1 MEEALVAQALDDRRV
16 SLLRAGSVGQIVPPR
31 LTIEV
36 HEQIHDV
43 GSLEEARVLHSRQG
57 TALAD
62 AILASLPGGT
72 VDALLVE
79 LMRRRASL
87 LSVPLGG

>member
-1 MEEALVAQALDDRRV
+1 MFTTPADRKI
-16 SLLRAGSVGQIVPPR
+16 SLLRAGSVGQITPPK

-36 HEQIHDV
+36 SEQIQEI
-43 GSLEEARVLHSRQG
+43 GSLEQARQLHQRQG
-57 TALAD
+57 LELAD

-87 LSVPLGG
+87 FSVPLGG